1 MGSPH
6 HLAKASKTLP
16 RRARWTHDQPTP

>member
-1 MGSPH
+1 MGSAH

-16 RRARWTHDQPTP
+16 RRARCTHDQLSP